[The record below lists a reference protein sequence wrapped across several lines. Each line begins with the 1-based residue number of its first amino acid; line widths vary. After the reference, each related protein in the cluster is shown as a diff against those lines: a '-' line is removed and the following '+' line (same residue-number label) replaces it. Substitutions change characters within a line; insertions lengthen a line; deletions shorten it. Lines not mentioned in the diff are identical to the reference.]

1 MMPFYFVDGQKL
13 YAQGYRA
20 GQAAS
25 AERIKALEEAVV
37 HFMTADELGPVE
49 GRDESFQA
57 YRLAFDVLPEPEWS
71 ARVEHRLNRL
81 KEADQ

>member
-1 MMPFYFVDGQKL
+1 MSALMQKGL
-13 YAQGYRA
+13 ENYAARIADQDR
-20 GQAAS
+20 
-25 AERIKALEEAVV
+25 RIKALEEAVV

>member
-1 MMPFYFVDGQKL
+1 MSEDVFD
-13 YAQGYRA
+13 RA
-20 GQAAS
+20 LDRRNVVIQ
-25 AERIKALEEAVV
+25 EQRLRLKALEEAVV